1 MGRKA
6 AFILVILGLI
16 AAFEVAYYIRYG
28 VEPITEA
35 VKPKIRE
42 VFLSW
47 GNVTYDSTEII
58 ADVSVYNPS
67 PIPITLKKVTF
78 TLYMNNIKM
87 VTGSSEG
94 TVNLAS
100 FQETVIRLVG
110 TLNNSGIPDW
120 FISHLKNGERTD
132 VRLSGEVTFDLKL
145 IELTRPF
152 EQTLNITTSLL
163 AGMNTNQAETLR
175 IGPVELTLKS
185 LTSSWGKIT
194 PEEIEI
200 NHKAVI
206 YNPNPYPIPITKLE
220 YEIYMNNIRMG
231 GGTTYNPVILGAE
244 KDTVILFTTVLDD
257 SLLDEWWISHIKNG
271 EKTRITIEIYSV
283 IEIHNVTYKIKIYEI
298 EQNITTN
305 ILAF

>member
-1 MGRKA
+1 MGREA
-6 AFILVILGLI
+6 IFILVILGLI

-94 TVNLAS
+94 AVNLAS
-100 FQETVIRLVG
+100 FQETVVRLVG

-132 VRLSGEVTFDLKL
+132 VRLSGKVTFDLKL
-145 IELTRPF
+145 MELTRPF